1 MVFKTLREDINAYLE
16 RDPAAR
22 GRLEVVLCYPGFH
35 ALIAYRLCHWLW
47 SNNLFLLGRFL
58 LGVILQDKKYDKV
71 IFINKLHCE
80 DF

>member
-1 MVFKTLREDINAYLE
+1 MV
-16 RDPAAR
+16 
-22 GRLEVVLCYPGFH
+22 
-35 ALIAYRLCHWLW
+35 
-47 SNNLFLLGRFL
+47 LLGRFL